1 MRDIIENILN
11 KYSVGSM
18 AGKNLKFQLMRAS
31 IKKEQRVLSL
41 DMTLNFVMPLAACHD
56 IKYAVAEKLDNKIN
70 GVEINF
76 SYDGLNMKEE
86 EIIAAFIPHMI
97 ETAGCGYAGIA
108 KAIQA
113 DNFEWDGKPSPI
125 ALLSL

>member
-1 MRDIIENILN
+1 
-11 KYSVGSM
+11 
-18 AGKNLKFQLMRAS
+18 
-31 IKKEQRVLSL
+31 
-41 DMTLNFVMPLAACHD
+41 MTLNFVMPLAACHD

-97 ETAGCGYAGIA
+97 ETAGCGYAGIT
-108 KAIQA
+108 
-113 DNFEWDGKPSPI
+113 
-125 ALLSL
+125 